1 VLVFLLA
8 FGRSFQRA
16 FVMVRRRSF
25 KVNFNEQNEV
35 NFHFNNELT
44 SYQNND
50 IFYRDIKKE
59 VFMPAIRKSAD
70 LRNNYSEISEFCHN
84 YREPVFITKN
94 GQGDLAIMGIETYE
108 EINGRLE
115 LYQKILIGLT
125 QIKNGET
132 VPEEAMMTKIKQ
144 YAGL

>member
-1 VLVFLLA
+1 
-8 FGRSFQRA
+8 
-16 FVMVRRRSF
+16 
-25 KVNFNEQNEV
+25 
-35 NFHFNNELT
+35 
-44 SYQNND
+44 
-50 IFYRDIKKE
+50 
-59 VFMPAIRKSAD
+59 MPAIRKSAD